1 MEMTNDQV
9 FDFIFEEEFNKIPYL
24 FRFSRRR
31 VKITA
36 VILGVLVFGM
46 CVTTTILKSMNGVT
60 AVIIAALLTA
70 LVAGWMSLAIAFEKR
85 AFAKA
90 SAFTYKYSISERE
103 RYRSRV
109 DLIKTKSFE

>member
-31 VKITA
+31 VKIA
-36 VILGVLVFGM
+36 AIVLGVLVLGM
-46 CVTTTILKSMNGVT
+46 CVTTTVLESMNGVT
-60 AVIIAALLTA
+60 AVIIAAVLTA
-70 LVAGWMSLAIAFEKR
+70 IVAGWMSLAIAFEKR

-90 SAFTYKYSISERE
+90 SEFTYKYSISERE
-103 RYRSRV
+103 RSNSKV
-109 DLIKTKSFE
+109 NLIKAKSF

>member
-9 FDFIFEEEFNKIPYL
+9 FDFIFEEEFNKIPFI

-31 VKITA
+31 VKITG
-36 VILGVLVFGM
+36 VILGILVLGM
-46 CVTTTILKSMNGVT
+46 CVTSTMLEDINGFT
-60 AVIIAALLTA
+60 AVIVAALLTA
-70 LVAGWMSLAIAFEKR
+70 VVAGWMSLAIAFEKK

-103 RYRSRV
+103 RMQSRV
-109 DLIKTKSFE
+109 DLIRSKSF